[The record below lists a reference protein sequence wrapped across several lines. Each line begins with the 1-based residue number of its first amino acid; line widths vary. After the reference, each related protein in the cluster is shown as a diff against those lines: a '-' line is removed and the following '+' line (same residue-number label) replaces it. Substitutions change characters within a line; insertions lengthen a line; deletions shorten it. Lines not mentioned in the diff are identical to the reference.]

1 MVKDSPEV
9 APINRVKPKP
19 DRREIAERSM
29 LSAISLAAVV
39 GASHTF
45 PVADASQ
52 ADKPPPENWMACQ
65 MEKYYIERGAAGIR
79 VVKPSLQVHVDATT
93 IEAHTGKFETNLTC
107 NKGTAGSSS
116 TEPSLLR
123 EAFDRRTDKVILK
136 SSTTASGSSG
146 TPPAPPIV
154 VPTANPIGGK
164 SMPSVLASERLDDTP
179 WVQANMKALG
189 PAVKSWSQPKGKLC
203 RSI

>member
-93 IEAHTGKFETNLTC
+93 IEAHTGKVET
-107 NKGTAGSSS
+107 KYQV
-116 TEPSLLR
+116 
-123 EAFDRRTDKVILK
+123 AFK
-136 SSTTASGSSG
+136 A
-146 TPPAPPIV
+146 
-154 VPTANPIGGK
+154 ANESGK
-164 SMPSVLASERLDDTP
+164 SRAVWTSDAQTHDDVQFLTVIKGVNGAGANLPEVLHGYFASDRYPGVLQREHHQESRERRH
-179 WVQANMKALG
+179 VG
-189 PAVKSWSQPKGKLC
+189 
-203 RSI
+203 